1 MINSNDESKCHF
13 VSSHGL
19 IKSMTQSPKIIKFK
33 LGHDITYHF
42 NYDNKYKETI
52 YVHTVYIPDFFKF
65 HLNNFKEPIILVSG
79 DTDTI
84 VPDDI
89 EYFEEYHNNPK
100 IILWYVQNLNF
111 DKNYSKLRYLPI
123 GLDYHTLSLCDFS
136 HSWGRKINPL
146 DQDKELLNQR
156 NEIKNIKDVISNK
169 AVTNFHL
176 STFRGPIRRK
186 NYREPVLN
194 ILQEKSCVI
203 WLDRQI
209 RSEFWKSCENHAFVI
224 CPFGNGLDTHRTW
237 ETLCLGRI
245 PIIGKSNLNTLFQD
259 LPFVEVED
267 WNQLSEEFLEEKY
280 KNIIEK
286 WDEYNWNK
294 LTLEYWVNKIKN
306 ES

>member
-19 IKSMTQSPKIIKFK
+19 IKSMIQHPKTITTN
-33 LGHDITYHF
+33 LGRHILYNF
-42 NYDNKYKETI
+42 NFDNNYKETI
-52 YVHTVYIPDFFKF
+52 YIRTDDIPSFFKYN
-65 HLNNFKEPIILVSG
+65 LDNFKNPIILISG
-79 DTDTI
+79 DMDTTI
-84 VPDDI
+84 PDDI
-89 EYFEEYHNNPK
+89 ENFMDYYNNPK
-100 IILWYVQNLNF
+100 IILWYAQNLNLEQ
-111 DKNYSKLRYLPI
+111 NYSKLRHLPI
-123 GLDYHTLSLCDFS
+123 GLDYHTLGSCNFKHL
-136 HSWGRKINPL
+136 WGYKISPL
-146 DQDKELLNQR
+146 DQDKELFTLR
-156 NEIKNIKDVISNK
+156 NKIKNIKDVIPDK
-169 AVTNFHL
+169 AVANFHL
-176 STFRGPIRRK
+176 STFFGPIRRQ
-186 NYREPVLN
+186 NYREPIFN
-194 ILQEKSCVI
+194 ILQHKTCVI

-209 RSEFWKSCENHAFVI
+209 RLEFWKSCEICAFVI

-286 WDEYNWNK
+286 WDKYNWNK